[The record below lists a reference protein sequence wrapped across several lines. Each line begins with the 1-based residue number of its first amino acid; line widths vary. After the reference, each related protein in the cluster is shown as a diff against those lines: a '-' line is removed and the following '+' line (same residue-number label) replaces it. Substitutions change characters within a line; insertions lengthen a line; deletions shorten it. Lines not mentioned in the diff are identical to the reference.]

1 MRAFLFFSALLFSF
15 LTICDTENGL
25 DHLEDSDW
33 NMDNLDFVAKTK
45 KKNSHL
51 GIVYNRLAILT
62 RITNAIALQ
71 SEAIRKSVRVRDV
84 IAELLR
90 SPPKHLN
97 NLLAIDPLSLLPILE
112 DNLKASLEIQK
123 FSSEMKELNGKR
135 EILELMNVSMRYVKG
150 QQINETK
157 MEIFFGSLQ
166 DGSFQKTVE
175 SCEDW
180 ILDSVIKFEKDSG
193 ILDSQ
198 KILKCLESLKS
209 YDTKIE
215 KVLEQFQLFIQ
226 LGEAKEGIQK
236 FNNLSEEALE
246 YPKIVDSVMKLFEK
260 TDKFRRRQKGPE
272 LGSEIYLATIEIGK
286 IQSQEPEL
294 SLTLGFPDSGDMAKV
309 LGDLKS
315 PWFLEK
321 VARNHSVAELG
332 KGLFGFF
339 KFGKLMKKVEDNWE
353 MLKTNYKE
361 FQNNII
367 VFSKKMKDIESFK
380 ITENDLK
387 VAESSG
393 EIFQK
398 TWSPP
403 DKIGALDFK
412 NLDEI
417 LSKMGKLIEKV
428 QFVKNLAKEIAEN
441 TEKVGI
447 ESFFKELK
455 SGKPINS
462 LPNFHT
468 FKDLAE
474 RFRKLKI
481 GQDELKNFKFG
492 ANLRKTSTLI
502 QKLKDSKLK
511 SNLENLKSYGEE
523 FQPELVL
530 KMMKFC
536 KTVFSLSNFKET
548 KIFLQIFAALKHG
561 LLEAEQF
568 VKDIGPQYH
577 REHSGKEDS
586 NPILKLE
593 NSQEMALS
601 LGRGMRVLRQMV
613 KTLRYKRRLRKVL
626 EYSEGVHD
634 KIQRYNAFEHVREIW
649 RNRKMEISKLLSE
662 LENLNK
668 YAEKVQDSS
677 PMEMRKILDEAT
689 KVHGF
694 SSIFGPIFEQF
705 KGQKSFLRET
715 RNFEKLSELELN
727 FASHKGYLHAASLSF
742 DELKQYFDEVFDLDH
757 NRHHHHEIEHNHLPA
772 IFICITIFILII
784 LSVFIIYGFTPTGR
798 IKYTNLY
805 LYYFGKPEA
814 FEKRW
819 RYSLFMDRQDGKN
832 ALLDAARE
840 INPTNLRKVLKKGAY
855 INAYNKF
862 GNTSLHLATK
872 RGHPEI
878 VEILIQ
884 NGADRTLLNAYN
896 KTAEQMIPS
905 NYRATHPE
913 KISRFKK
920 IEKIYEKFKNK
931 KFRNRVPSKF
941 PLDSYHIFIED
952 RTDDKVTEKFM
963 EQFQSITTDE
973 ATVTTT
979 HFVVRTEKDGVF
991 STDSLDLLVW
1001 ILSGVIIVK
1010 DTWMTECLKNPKQI
1024 CNEWAFLVEKIRYKG
1039 TVYDTV
1045 PQWQQAMAKATMP
1058 YLCGVYVAVVIQ
1070 DYANLI
1076 SLASIVATHG
1086 GVICEKFPEKQNFN
1100 SGFRPY
1106 LHVETGPFFVIHD
1119 GKIDLGVY
1127 KNDPDGM
1134 YTVMT
1139 ETEFVHFMLGRKI
1152 KRNKSH
1158 NPIPALNDLED

>member
-33 NMDNLDFVAKTK
+33 NMDNLDFVAKTKK

-112 DNLKASLEIQK
+112 ENLKASLEIQK
-123 FSSEMKELNGKR
+123 FSSKMKELNGKR
-135 EILELMNVSMRYVKG
+135 EILELMNISMRYVKG

-166 DGSFQKTVE
+166 DGSFQKTIE
-175 SCEDW
+175 SCDDR
-180 ILDSVIKFEKDSG
+180 ILDSVIQFEKNSA

-198 KILKCLESLKS
+198 KVLKCLESLKS
-209 YDTKIE
+209 YESKISN
-215 KVLEQFQLFIQ
+215 VLEQFQLFIQ

-246 YPKIVDSVMKLFEK
+246 YPKIVDSVIKLFEK
-260 TDKFRRRQKGPE
+260 TGKFWRPQAPKSQISI
-272 LGSEIYLATIEIGK
+272 GSEIYLAIIEIGK

-353 MLKTNYKE
+353 MMKTNYKE

-367 VFSKKMKDIESFK
+367 IFSKKMKDIESFK

-387 VAESSG
+387 AAKSSG
-393 EIFQK
+393 KVFQK
-398 TWSPP
+398 VWSPP

-417 LSKMGKLIEKV
+417 LSGMGKLIEKV

-474 RFRKLKI
+474 KFRKLKI

-511 SNLENLKSYGEE
+511 SNLENLKSYGDN

-548 KIFLQIFAALKHG
+548 KTFLQIFAALKHG

-577 REHSGKEDS
+577 EEHSGKEDS

-649 RNRKMEISKLLSE
+649 KNRKMEISKLLSE

-705 KGQKSFLRET
+705 KGQKPFLRET
-715 RNFEKLSELELN
+715 KNFEKLAELELN

-772 IFICITIFILII
+772 ILICITIFLLII

-840 INPTNLRKVLKKGAY
+840 INPTNLKKVLRKGAY

-979 HFVVRTEKDGVF
+979 HFVVRTEKDGCF

-1058 YLCGVYVAVVIQ
+1058 YLCG
-1070 DYANLI
+1070 
-1076 SLASIVATHG
+1076 
-1086 GVICEKFPEKQNFN
+1086 
-1100 SGFRPY
+1100 
-1106 LHVETGPFFVIHD
+1106 
-1119 GKIDLGVY
+1119 IDLEIY